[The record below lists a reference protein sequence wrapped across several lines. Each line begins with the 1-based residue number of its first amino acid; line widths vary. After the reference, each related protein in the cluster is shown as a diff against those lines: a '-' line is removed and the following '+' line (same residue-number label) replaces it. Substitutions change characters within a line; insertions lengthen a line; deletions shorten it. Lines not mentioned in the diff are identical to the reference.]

1 MKRII
6 FLCTGNSC
14 RSQMAEG
21 FAKHLLTGE
30 NYLIES
36 AGTHPEGLN
45 QIAIKVMRE
54 LDINI
59 EGQKSKSVEF
69 INLEMFDVVVT
80 VCDNASKSCF
90 LPSHKRIVQY
100 NFLDPSL
107 SEGTID
113 EQIVVYRQVRDEIYT
128 MVKELI
134 NNYDTICQELN

>member
-1 MKRII
+1 M
-6 FLCTGNSC
+6 CTGNSC

-21 FAKHLLTGE
+21 FAKHILSGE

-36 AGTHPEGLN
+36 AGTHPEALN

-54 LDINI
+54 LDVNI

-80 VCDNASKSCF
+80 VCDNAKNSCF
-90 LPSHKRIVQY
+90 LPNHKRIVQY
-100 NFLDPSL
+100 NFLDPVL

-134 NNYDTICQELN
+134 NNYDIICQELN